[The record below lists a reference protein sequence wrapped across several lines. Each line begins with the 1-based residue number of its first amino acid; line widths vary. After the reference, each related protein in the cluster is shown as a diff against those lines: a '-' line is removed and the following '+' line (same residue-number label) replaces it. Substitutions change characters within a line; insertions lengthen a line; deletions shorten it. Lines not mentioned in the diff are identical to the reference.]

1 MQQDF
6 SLFSS
11 IKISHTSRQPLY
23 VQLYSGLWQLI
34 QAGKLAPG
42 YALPPVRKFAGW
54 LGINPGTVVN
64 AYRELEKNGFLFS
77 RRGSGCFVAEPPE
90 TVDQEPSESPEDED
104 DSLPDPELPT
114 SAMASAINMSSIS
127 LNPDMISIEQFK
139 KLLLQ
144 VLDRDQARAFGYQES
159 QGFLPLRES
168 IAGYLALSG
177 VETDAERLQII
188 SGAQQGIDITAR
200 ALLHHGDC
208 VFTEAP
214 TYPGAIAAFR
224 SQGAK
229 IIDIPLQPDGIDLE
243 QLENRLR
250 QFHPKLIYIM
260 PNLQNPTGITYSP
273 EKRRRLMGLAR
284 YYDTF
289 VLEDD
294 YISEL
299 VYHKSRLLPLKAMD
313 RDDRIIYLKSFSKI
327 FMPGLRLAF
336 LSMPQRL
343 AHRFLKVKHLADIA
357 TSGLTQRVFD
367 LYLREGIWQK
377 HIHEIRRLYAAQF
390 AFTCRTAAAYLP
402 SGVHWHAPLGGLS
415 LWLTLPPKAAAAQLT
430 EAARKN
436 GLLITDGSAFYP
448 RSTDHHHIRIS
459 FATLSQ
465 EAIEQGIRLLADLLK
480 AALWKNP
487 VQ

>member
-1 MQQDF
+1 MNQDF
-6 SLFSS
+6 AVFSS
-11 IKISHTSRQPLY
+11 IKLSAAKKEPLY
-23 VQLYSGLWQLI
+23 VQLYTGLHQLI
-34 QAGKLAPG
+34 QAGQLSPG
-42 YALPPVRKFAGW
+42 YALPPVRKFAAW

-64 AYRELEKNGFLFS
+64 AYHELEKNGFLFS
-77 RRGSGCFVAEPPE
+77 RRGSGSFVAEPPE
-90 TVDQEPSESPEDED
+90 SIDQEPVESIDDMD
-104 DSLPDPELPT
+104 DSLPDPELPD
-114 SAMASAINMSSIS
+114 SAFATAINMSSIS
-127 LNPDMISIEQFK
+127 LNPDIVSIKQFRELILK
-139 KLLLQ
+139 

-168 IAGYLALSG
+168 IADYLAASG
-177 VETDAERLQII
+177 VHTDAERLQII

-200 ALLHHGDC
+200 ALLQHGDC

-224 SQGAK
+224 SRGAK
-229 IIDIPLQPDGIDLE
+229 IVDIPLDQDGIDLE
-243 QLENRLR
+243 QLESRLR
-250 QFHPKLIYIM
+250 QFQPKLLYIM

-299 VYHKSRLLPLKAMD
+299 VYHKSRLLPLKAID
-313 RDDRIIYLKSFSKI
+313 HDDRIIYLKSFSKI

-343 AHRFLKVKHLADIA
+343 AHRFLKVKHLADIS

-377 HIHEIRRLYAAQF
+377 HIREIRRLYAIQF
-390 AFTCRTAAAYLP
+390 AFTCRTAAAHLP
-402 SGVHWHAPLGGLS
+402 RSLHWQLPLGGRS
-415 LWLTLPPKAAAAQLT
+415 LCITLPPHCTAPPLT
-430 EAARKN
+430 DAARKN

-448 RSTDHHHIRIS
+448 RATDHHHIRIS

-465 EAIEQGIRLLADLLK
+465 EDIEKGIRLLASLLQTY
-480 AALWKNP
+480 L
-487 VQ
+487 